1 MPDTDEP
8 LAIEELHE
16 KLFQAAARTYNAL
29 YQHLPVFDKDGKP
42 TAVEVHRCVVCKRVQ
57 VGAGVMHKGDCP
69 VRYLGQMVARVRKEK
84 YTTRTAGVAAS
95 EPVQVEAVKSADSG
109 I

>member
-8 LAIEELHE
+8 LATEELHE

-69 VRYLGQMVARVRKEK
+69 VRYLGQIVARVRKEK
-84 YTTRTAGVAAS
+84 YNARTAAANGTVQAEVA
-95 EPVQVEAVKSADSG
+95 EK
-109 I
+109 